1 MSLRV
6 KTQNKKPTSG
16 GFVAFDYPPGVSSF

>member
-1 MSLRV
+1 MSLWV
-6 KTQNKKPTSG
+6 KTQNKKPTNG